1 MRNRSKKTR
10 SAAASLDPAIAQQ
23 MAAAVRPAE
32 LSQADRDAIH
42 GRIMRRIRD
51 EAQPGQESLPAPPA
65 TTASHCPV
73 LFAYPLGGNS
83 DGLSMSICDGFT
95 GAVGNTPLIR
105 LRRLSEETGCEILGK
120 AEFMNPG
127 GSVKDR
133 AAKWIVLDAERR
145 GVLKPG
151 GTVVEGT
158 AGNTGIG
165 LAHVC
170 NARGYRC
177 VIVMPDNQAAEKYQ
191 VIEALGA
198 DLRKVPAVPYSNP
211 NQYQKVAGRLA
222 QELPNAIWANQFDNT
237 ANRDAHFEST
247 GPELWRD
254 TNGKI
259 DAFCAAT
266 GTGGTLA
273 GVARYLKS
281 KSAAVRI
288 VLVDPPGS
296 ALYHYVKDGELK
308 TDGGSSITEGI
319 GTGRVT
325 ANLEGCPIDDALRIP
340 DAQTLHFVYR
350 LLREEGLLLGST
362 AGINVAAAAAL
373 AKQMGPGHTIVTIL
387 CDGGAKYQSRL
398 FNPAWIAERGF
409 TQAIA

>member
-1 MRNRSKKTR
+1 MNIK
-10 SAAASLDPAIAQQ
+10 
-23 MAAAVRPAE
+23 E
-32 LSQADRDAIH
+32 
-42 GRIMRRIRD
+42 
-51 EAQPGQESLPAPPA
+51 
-65 TTASHCPV
+65 
-73 LFAYPLGGNS
+73 
-83 DGLSMSICDGFT
+83 GFVE
-95 GAVGNTPLIR
+95 AVGNTPLIR

-133 AAKWIVLDAERR
+133 AAKWIILDAERR
-145 GVLKPG
+145 GFLKPG

-170 NARGYRC
+170 NARGYKC
-177 VIVMPDNQAAEKYQ
+177 VIVMPDNQAPEKYQ
-191 VIEALGA
+191 IIESLGA
-198 DLRKVPAVPYSNP
+198 QLRKVPAVPYSNP

-222 QELPNAIWANQFDNT
+222 QELPDAIWANQFDNT
-237 ANRDAHFEST
+237 ANRDAHYEST
-247 GPELWRD
+247 GPEIWRD
-254 TNGKI
+254 TDGKI
-259 DAFCAAT
+259 DAFCAST

-273 GVARYLKS
+273 GIARYLKS
-281 KSAAVRI
+281 KSSAVRI

-325 ANLEGCPIDDALRIP
+325 TNLEGTPIDDALRIS
-340 DAQTLHFVYR
+340 DAQTMHFVYR

-362 AGINVAAAAAL
+362 AGINVAAAVML
-373 AKQMGPGHTIVTIL
+373 AEQMGPGHTIVTVL

-398 FNPAWIAERGF
+398 FNKAWVTEKGF
-409 TQAIA
+409 LDAIG

>member
-1 MRNRSKKTR
+1 M
-10 SAAASLDPAIAQQ
+10 SL
-23 MAAAVRPAE
+23 V
-32 LSQADRDAIH
+32 
-42 GRIMRRIRD
+42 
-51 EAQPGQESLPAPPA
+51 
-65 TTASHCPV
+65 
-73 LFAYPLGGNS
+73 
-83 DGLSMSICDGFT
+83 DGFT

-105 LRRLSEETGCEILGK
+105 LRRLSDETGCEILGK

-145 GVLKPG
+145 GALERG

-170 NARGYRC
+170 NARGYKC

-191 VIEALGA
+191 IIEALGA
-198 DLRKVPAVPYSNP
+198 ELRKVPAVPYSNP

-222 QELPNAIWANQFDNT
+222 QGLPNAIWANQFDNT
-237 ANRDAHFEST
+237 ANRSAHFEST
-247 GPELWRD
+247 GPEIWAD
-254 TNGKI
+254 TGGKI

-273 GVARYLKS
+273 GVARFLKS
-281 KSAAVRI
+281 KSAAIRI

-325 ANLEGCPIDDALRIP
+325 ANLEGAPIDDALRVA
-340 DAQTLHFVYR
+340 DAETLHYVYR
-350 LLREEGLLLGST
+350 LLRDEGLILGST
-362 AGINVAAAAAL
+362 AGINVAAAVTV
-373 AKQMGPGHTIVTIL
+373 AKQLGPGHTIVTIL

-398 FNPAWIAERGF
+398 FNPEWIAQKGF
-409 TQAIA
+409 TQAITADFKV

>member
-1 MRNRSKKTR
+1 MSK
-10 SAAASLDPAIAQQ
+10 
-23 MAAAVRPAE
+23 V
-32 LSQADRDAIH
+32 
-42 GRIMRRIRD
+42 
-51 EAQPGQESLPAPPA
+51 
-65 TTASHCPV
+65 
-73 LFAYPLGGNS
+73 N
-83 DGLSMSICDGFT
+83 GFV

-105 LRRLSEETGCEILGK
+105 LHRLSDETGCEILGK

-145 GVLKPG
+145 GILQPG

-170 NARGYRC
+170 NARGYKC

-191 VIEALGA
+191 IIEALGA
-198 DLRKVPAVPYSNP
+198 ELRKVPAVPYSNP

-237 ANRDAHFEST
+237 ANRDAHFDST
-247 GPELWRD
+247 GPEIWAD
-254 TNGKI
+254 TGGKI

-273 GVARYLKS
+273 GCARFFKAKS
-281 KSAAVRI
+281 SAVRI

-296 ALYHYVKDGELK
+296 ALYHYYKDGELK
-308 TDGGSSITEGI
+308 TDGGTSITEGI

-325 ANLEGCPIDDALRIP
+325 TNLEGTPIDDALRVS
-340 DAQTLHFVYR
+340 DEQTMHYVYR
-350 LLREEGLLLGST
+350 LLRDEGLILGST
-362 AGINVAAAAAL
+362 AGINVAAAVML
-373 AKQMGPGHTIVTIL
+373 AKQLGAGHTIVTIL

-398 FNPAWIAERGF
+398 FNKEWVAQKGF
-409 TQAIA
+409 TQAIAANYEP

>member
-1 MRNRSKKTR
+1 
-10 SAAASLDPAIAQQ
+10 
-23 MAAAVRPAE
+23 MAA
-32 LSQADRDAIH
+32 
-42 GRIMRRIRD
+42 
-51 EAQPGQESLPAPPA
+51 
-65 TTASHCPV
+65 T
-73 LFAYPLGGNS
+73 
-83 DGLSMSICDGFT
+83 DGFT
-95 GAVGNTPLIR
+95 GAVGRTPLIR
-105 LRRLSEETGCEILGK
+105 LKSFSEETGCEILGK

-145 GVLKPG
+145 GVLKPK

-170 NARGYRC
+170 NARGYKC
-177 VIVMPDNQAAEKYQ
+177 VIVMPDNQAPEKYQ
-191 VIEALGA
+191 IIETLGA
-198 DLRKVPAVPYSNP
+198 ELRKVPAVPYSNP

-222 QELPNAIWANQFDNT
+222 AELPNAIWANQFDNT
-237 ANRDAHFEST
+237 ANRLAHFEST
-247 GPELWRD
+247 GPEIWND
-254 TNGKI
+254 TGGKI

-273 GVARYLKS
+273 GVAAYLKS
-281 KSAAVRI
+281 MSPRI
-288 VLVDPPGS
+288 LTMLVDPPGS

-325 ANLEGCPIDDALRIP
+325 ANLEGAPIDDALRIS
-340 DAQTLHFVYR
+340 DAETVSFVYR

-362 AGINVAAAAAL
+362 AGINVAAAVRIARGL
-373 AKQMGPGHTIVTIL
+373 GPGHTIVTVL

-398 FNPAWIAERGF
+398 FNKAWIAERGF
-409 TQAIA
+409 AEALV